1 MAWTGNLEGFVG
13 WARETIDLGQFGAA
27 LATVPAERWPAVAA
41 RLEAA
46 LAEGEGEPTA
56 GQLRVGTDL
65 TERARTPV
73 AILRRQ
79 IRLEKLRLLRA
90 PRVPASGEVSGG

>member
-1 MAWTGNLEGFVG
+1 VRARPVSMVWAGDVEGFVG
-13 WARETIDLGQFGAA
+13 WMRETVDLGQVGAA
-27 LATVPAERWPAVAA
+27 LTSVPDERWPEVAA

-46 LAEGEGEPTA
+46 LARDEGEPTA

-65 TERARTPV
+65 TERMRTPA

-79 IRLEKLRLLRA
+79 VRLEKLRLVRA
-90 PRVPASGEVSGG
+90 RPRV

>member
-1 MAWTGNLEGFVG
+1 V
-13 WARETIDLGQFGAA
+13 REAVDLGLVGAA
-27 LATVPAERWPAVAA
+27 LASVPDERWPAVAA

-46 LAEGEGEPTA
+46 LAQDEGEPSA

-65 TERARTPV
+65 TERMRTPA

-79 IRLEKLRLLRA
+79 IRLEKLRLVRARPLPA
-90 PRVPASGEVSGG
+90 PRPGRGDGETRGRGDRH

>member
-1 MAWTGNLEGFVG
+1 MH
-13 WARETIDLGQFGAA
+13 WAGDPDRFLARARDAIDLTQFGAA
-27 LATVPAERWPAVAA
+27 LATVPAEHWPSVAA

-46 LAEGEGEPTA
+46 LAEDEGEPTA

-65 TERARTPV
+65 TERMRTPA

-79 IRLEKLRLLRA
+79 IRLEKLRLIRE
-90 PRVPASGEVSGG
+90 RSGS

>member
-1 MAWTGNLEGFVG
+1 V
-13 WARETIDLGQFGAA
+13 
-27 LATVPAERWPAVAA
+27 AE

-46 LAEGEGEPTA
+46 VAGGDAEPTA

-65 TERARTPV
+65 TERLPTPA

-79 IRLEKLRLLRA
+79 IRLEKLRLIQERA
-90 PRVPASGEVSGG
+90 AGF